1 MYGFDGLQDLFAQS
15 QGGAHGEGSPRL
27 TPPQV
32 GQVPTLR
39 RQQRG
44 NMFDKEHRY
53 LGVNVLHSFPQT
65 KTDALIEK

>member
-1 MYGFDGLQDLFAQS
+1 MDGFDGLQDLFAQS

-32 GQVPTLR
+32 GQVPALR

-44 NMFDKEHRY
+44 NMFDKEHQLSWSKRSSQLPSDKNRCSY
-53 LGVNVLHSFPQT
+53 
-65 KTDALIEK
+65 